1 MKYRMYVDEV
11 GNPDL
16 GSSDNPNHRYLS
28 LTGVICDL
36 DHVKNFLHPEMEK
49 LKQKFFHSHPD
60 EPVIFH
66 RKEMMNAIG
75 AFIELK
81 DASVREA
88 FNEKLISLLS
98 NCQYI
103 VITVCIDKKT
113 HRDTY
118 TIWRYDPYHY
128 CLVVLLERFVLFLK
142 RMNAIGDVLAESRGG
157 KEDLRLKK
165 SFHGVWEN
173 GSDFIPADLFRKYL
187 TSKELKVRPKSANV
201 SGLQLADLLAHPSR
215 SEILYENGLLGR
227 ELSAFVKRIIDILN
241 SKYDKVGSNIFG
253 KKFIQ

>member
-1 MKYRMYVDEV
+1 
-11 GNPDL
+11 
-16 GSSDNPNHRYLS
+16 
-28 LTGVICDL
+28 
-36 DHVKNFLHPEMEK
+36 
-49 LKQKFFHSHPD
+49 
-60 EPVIFH
+60 
-66 RKEMMNAIG
+66 
-75 AFIELK
+75 
-81 DASVREA
+81 
-88 FNEKLISLLS
+88 
-98 NCQYI
+98 
-103 VITVCIDKKT
+103 
-113 HRDTY
+113 
-118 TIWRYDPYHY
+118 
-128 CLVVLLERFVLFLK
+128 
-142 RMNAIGDVLAESRGG
+142 MNAIGDVLAESRGG

>member
-1 MKYRMYVDEV
+1 
-11 GNPDL
+11 
-16 GSSDNPNHRYLS
+16 
-28 LTGVICDL
+28 
-36 DHVKNFLHPEMEK
+36 
-49 LKQKFFHSHPD
+49 
-60 EPVIFH
+60 
-66 RKEMMNAIG
+66 MNAIG

-98 NCQYI
+98 NCQYT

-118 TIWRYDPYHY
+118 TVWRYDPYHY

-142 RMNAIGDVLAESRGG
+142 RMNAIGDVLAEARGG

-201 SGLQLADLLAHPSR
+201 SGLQLADILAHPSR

-227 ELSAFVKRIIDILN
+227 ELPAFVTRIIDILN
-241 SKYDKVGSNIFG
+241 SKYDKIGASIFG